1 MISLAGNDTAVTV
14 PCFFMIQNFPL
25 LEIRS
30 TLGNQNANLL
40 VL

>member
-14 PCFFMIQNFPL
+14 PRFFMIQNLPL
-25 LEIRS
+25 REILS